1 MLISREIMYIIDG
14 VNKIY
19 CYVCEKVWDK
29 TLQKYRTPGKCV
41 GRLGENNSLLPNRY
55 LSHLF
60 SLEST
65 APASLGEYE
74 KLVIRTVIEKYGEN
88 IRSEAM
94 KLSPKVL
101 PENNIQTAKVIFIG
115 PELVFDTITKRYC
128 IDSLLKKGFDEETVK
143 NILALAWYIAS
154 EGSALSDSDSW
165 LDYYEN
171 PRGSAMSSQD
181 VSRLLDAI
189 DCDGMM
195 TFYKFWHRVASG
207 GKAKTDKVLYD
218 LTSISYYGT
227 GIDAAEPGYNR
238 DHENLPQVNFA
249 LLCLR
254 STAMPLFAW
263 SMNGSISDV
272 STLGTTLQFLK
283 KFQYRPDCL
292 MMDRGFC
299 SMENLTDMF
308 KNGYTFLQAVKVNAK
323 WIYGVIDGSESIR
336 FTPESKMEI
345 DERTYYA
352 STSVCRWVRIRK
364 TSGKDA
370 GKEEVIVHICNSD
383 SSREKYISGKKDKDI
398 EVIAQYPCRVHVLFC
413 QDLVGR
419 QHDKFMDKLK
429 AEHDRLIADES
440 APVQKE
446 FEKYIRA
453 YRKKYARSRTV
464 EYNTEMIAQHKN
476 KYAGHICFLTNDKTI
491 ETAQVALKEYSTRD
505 YIEKDFDEMKNNLD
519 MKRIRVQTDTR
530 MKSRLFIQFIAEIF
544 MREIRVCMRS
554 SETCKKLT
562 RKQIFSHI
570 KTICKVK
577 FKGKYKDVCPKL
589 SKQQHDILEA
599 LNVRS
604 RN

>member
-1 MLISREIMYIIDG
+1 MYISDS
-14 VNKIY
+14 VNQKY
-19 CYVCEKVWDK
+19 CYACEKVWDR
-29 TLQKYRTPGKCV
+29 TLRKYRTPAKCI
-41 GRLGENNSLLPNRY
+41 GRLDEDNSLIPNRY
-55 LSHLF
+55 LLQLF

-65 APASLGEYE
+65 IPASLGEYE
-74 KLVIRTVIEKYGEN
+74 KLLIKTVIEKYGEN
-88 IRSEAM
+88 VRS
-94 KLSPKVL
+94 KTVKSSLKVL
-101 PENNIQTAKVIFIG
+101 SEDDIQTAKVIFIG
-115 PELVFDTITKRYC
+115 PELVFGIITKRYR
-128 IDSLLKKGFDEETVK
+128 IDSLLKRGFAEETVK
-143 NILALAWYIAS
+143 NILALAWYVAS
-154 EGSALSDSDSW
+154 EGSALSDSDGW

-171 PRGSAMSSQD
+171 PHGSSMSSQD
-181 VSRLLDAI
+181 VSRLLDTI

-195 TFYKFWHRVASG
+195 TFYKFWHRAATAG
-207 GKAKTDKVLYD
+207 AAKTDKVLYD
-218 LTSISYYGT
+218 LTSISYYGK
-227 GIDAAEPGYNR
+227 GIDAAELGYNR

-254 STAMPLFAW
+254 TTAMPLFAW
-263 SMNGSISDV
+263 PMNGSISDV
-272 STLGTTLQFLK
+272 RTLGTTLQFLK
-283 KFQYRPDCL
+283 KFQYSPDCL

-299 SMENLTDMF
+299 SMENLTGMF
-308 KNGYTFLQAVKVNAK
+308 KNGYTFLQAVKVNAQ

-336 FTPESKMEI
+336 FTPDSKMEI
-345 DERTYYA
+345 DERIYYA
-352 STSVCRWVRIRK
+352 STSVCRWVRIKK

-370 GKEEVIVHICNSD
+370 GKEEVIVHICKSG
-383 SSREKYISGKKDKDI
+383 SSREKYISDKKDI
-398 EVIAQYPCRVHVLFC
+398 EVVAQYPCRVHVLFC
-413 QDLVGR
+413 QDIVGR
-419 QHDKFMDKLK
+419 QHDKFMDRLK

-491 ETAQVALKEYSTRD
+491 ETAQAALTEYSTRD

-519 MKRIRVQTDTR
+519 MKRIRVQTDAR
-530 MKSRLFIQFIAEIF
+530 MESRLFIQFIAEIF

-554 SETCKKLT
+554 SESCKKLT

-577 FKGKYKDVCPKL
+577 FKGKYKDICPEL

-599 LNVRS
+599 LNDRS